1 MKVFISSTY
10 KDLIDYRAAAIR
22 AVEGTNYQASKMEVF
37 GARPDEPLDAC
48 LKEVE
53 ESELF
58 IGIYA
63 LRYGFIPEGA
73 DISITEMEYV
83 HAQKLGRTIY
93 CFILDEENHPWL
105 KKWIEGEPGKS
116 KLEDFKKQIQKVHV
130 CDYFTT
136 PDDLRAKVSNAL
148 SHYVANHHS
157 AEESPSPFGRGVR
170 GEGKPTGNTLPQQP
184 YFFGRADEL
193 KIIATALS
201 PESRTW
207 VPSLTDQA
215 ALARPPSPSKP
226 RTTHQRN
233 SSSARSSSPPKCAN

>member
-53 ESELF
+53 ESDFF

-73 DISITEMEYV
+73 DISITEMEYA
-83 HAQKLGRTIY
+83 HAKKLGKEIY
-93 CFILDEENHPWL
+93 CFLLDEENQPWL

-116 KLEDFKKQIQKVHV
+116 KLEDFKKKIQKVHV

-136 PDDLRAKVSNAL
+136 PDDLRAKVSKCL
-148 SHYVANHHS
+148 SHYVANHHE
-157 AEESPSPFGRGVR
+157 A
-170 GEGKPTGNTLPQQP
+170 
-184 YFFGRADEL
+184 
-193 KIIATALS
+193 
-201 PESRTW
+201 
-207 VPSLTDQA
+207 
-215 ALARPPSPSKP
+215 
-226 RTTHQRN
+226 N
-233 SSSARSSSPPKCAN
+233 SSIPNLPIS

>member
-53 ESELF
+53 ESDFF

-63 LRYGFIPEGA
+63 LRYGFIPEGS

-83 HAQKLGRTIY
+83 HAKKLGKQIY
-93 CFILDEENHPWL
+93 CFLLDEENQPWL
-105 KKWIEGEPGKS
+105 NKWIEDEPGKS
-116 KLEDFKKQIQKVHV
+116 KLKSFKQKIQKLHV
-130 CDYFTT
+130 TDSFTT

-148 SHYVANHHS
+148 SHFVANHH
-157 AEESPSPFGRGVR
+157 EPESPSSINHLP
-170 GEGKPTGNTLPQQP
+170 EKPTGSTLPNQP

-193 KIIATALS
+193 KTIASALS
-201 PESRTW
+201 HESRTW
-207 VPSLTDQA
+207 GALIDGPGGIGKT
-215 ALARPPSPSKP
+215 ALAIKAAHDAPAGLFERKIFI
-226 RTTHQRN
+226 T
-233 SSSARSSSPPKCAN
+233 PPKCAN